1 LTPISP
7 LLQLPIHL
15 PQYYDLDT
23 INFDVAGG
31 DEGGATS
38 PRSVH
43 YDIPD
48 SLPFNIS
55 ALRSRLNRLR
65 NQRTTLSSTDLQ
77 YDLSTADAPSIES
90 APVLVTAYSGPRLR
104 LSSVGMGRR
113 STKDALPALPPIS
126 SFSFAHI
133 LTTIETDIKDPLDA
147 ISVICARSAYSLAD
161 EYNAHLPPQGEIRAG
176 SLLPI
181 RGRHG
186 LWIRT
191 AGLEGSGAAL
201 SVVPEGSSSSGASET
216 GTMRSAYG
224 SLRDVLMNKGKTV
237 INDNGSMMGKYSIRS
252 TPGSSTT
259 WAVVTKDGKK
269 GSIVI
274 LHAPQAS
281 RQLSTTSVI
290 ERTSDGG
297 EMEPIWASSLPPTPS
312 AGMPSWL
319 LPFRRPQSP
328 ASDTADRQ
336 TAESALR
343 NLFRPPSSGPSSGQS
358 ASH

>member
-1 LTPISP
+1 M
-7 LLQLPIHL
+7 
-15 PQYYDLDT
+15 
-23 INFDVAGG
+23 
-31 DEGGATS
+31 
-38 PRSVH
+38 
-43 YDIPD
+43 
-48 SLPFNIS
+48 
-55 ALRSRLNRLR
+55 
-65 NQRTTLSSTDLQ
+65 
-77 YDLSTADAPSIES
+77 
-90 APVLVTAYSGPRLR
+90 LVTAYSGPRLR
-104 LSSVGMGRR
+104 LSPVAMGRR

-133 LTTIETDIKDPLDA
+133 LTTIETDIKEPLDA

-176 SLLPI
+176 GLLPV

-201 SVVPEGSSSSGASET
+201 SVVHEGSSSSGASET

-224 SLRDVLMNKGKTV
+224 SLRDVLMSKGKTV

-252 TPGSSTT
+252 TPGSAAT

-269 GSIVI
+269 GSIII
-274 LHAPQAS
+274 LHSPQAS

-290 ERTSDGG
+290 ERTSESG

-312 AGMPSWL
+312 AGMPAWL

-328 ASDTADRQ
+328 AGDTADRQ

-343 NLFRPPSSGPSSGQS
+343 NLFRPPSSNPSAGQIGS
-358 ASH
+358 R